1 MLQIT
6 WHDGSMKYLHVDV
19 HQLEEYQAKVEGYIV
34 RLRERLNWLV
44 SGSRAPFGVI
54 TEKRLGNKILFWQHF
69 VIAIIVCGWW

>member
-6 WHDGSMKYLHVDV
+6 WHDGSIKYLHVDV

-54 TEKRLGNKILFWQHF
+54 PETRLGKIILF
-69 VIAIIVCGWW
+69 